1 MFFDQKVHFQD
12 QTNFLSKPPKI
23 KYYFS
28 TFPQFPDHP
37 DRSVEPNFVALKT
50 HFSENFEDFDENVDF
65 SMKKGHFF
73 VEMFSFQSYLSIFEM
88 KSGDFGENFKF
99 LCG

>member
-1 MFFDQKVHFQD
+1 MVKFGAPYKTKFRFQLVFEVFFDQKVQFQD

-37 DRSVEPNFVALKT
+37 DRSVKPNFVALKT
-50 HFSENFEDFDENVDF
+50 HFSENFEDFDENVEF
-65 SMKKGHFF
+65 SRKKGHFL
-73 VEMFSFQSYLSIFEM
+73 VEIFSF
-88 KSGDFGENFKF
+88 
-99 LCG
+99 